1 MLVETRLQRLL
12 PVLLLSMETRIRVT
26 GMTCT
31 HCVATVA
38 KALQKVPGVETA
50 NVNLENQQAVVTGS
64 ADTAAL
70 LAAIKEEGYEA
81 ELL

>member
-1 MLVETRLQRLL
+1 
-12 PVLLLSMETRIRVT
+12 METRIRVT
-26 GMTCT
+26 GMTCM
-31 HCVATVA
+31 HCVAAVV

-50 NVNLENQQAVVTGS
+50 DVNLENNQAVVTGS

-70 LAAIKEEGYEA
+70 LAAIQNEGYEA

>member
-1 MLVETRLQRLL
+1 
-12 PVLLLSMETRIRVT
+12 
-26 GMTCT
+26 MTCM
-31 HCVATVA
+31 HCVAAVA

-50 NVNLENQQAVVTGS
+50 DVNLENQQAVVAGT

>member
-1 MLVETRLQRLL
+1 
-12 PVLLLSMETRIRVT
+12 METQIRVS
-26 GMTCT
+26 GMTCM
-31 HCVATVA
+31 HCVAAVT

-50 NVNLENQQAVVTGS
+50 DVNLENQQAVVVGT

-70 LAAIKEEGYEA
+70 LAAIQEEGYEA